1 MHKVRKE
8 RLPSGTFDITQT
20 RKCLAGEKWGMSTPS
35 PGNPTSVHAALD
47 LIARM
52 VGALDQTP
60 LVAISSL
67 DRDGRVT
74 FCNAQFAKLAGL
86 PMHEVSGRALAEL
99 LSRAERQAEHDA
111 MVEEVWRS
119 GKSGP
124 LGDWHVRAFSGRELW
139 LYSTKVPVWQGG
151 ELAQVVCMDVDITQR
166 KDKESALLAVGENFS
181 LMFGRS
187 SDAVLI
193 MRDGLIAEANPAA
206 AGLFKCDMASRLAGR
221 RLHQFS
227 PLRQPGGELS
237 ETEVARQEQIAFSQG
252 NSRFEWCYT
261 GCDGN
266 AFWAEVLMTALQ
278 PGQSE
283 LLYVVVRDISDR
295 KQAERTV
302 RLSAQVFENS
312 HDAIVLTD
320 RRRYIIASNR
330 AYSQTTGFAAEELLG
345 QPISLYRSGVQDDSF
360 YREVWSQVDAA
371 DHWQG
376 ETWARRKNG
385 EMFACWVSVT
395 AIRDQAGLVSNYMGI
410 LSDITERKK
419 SEEYTRHLAEHD
431 FLTDLP
437 NRVLL
442 LDRLNL
448 ALAAARRGNTALAVL
463 FLDLDRFKM
472 INDTLGH
479 AVGDRLLKE
488 VAARLLKCVRSVDT
502 VSRHGGDEFVIV
514 LAEVGGPERAAH
526 VAETV
531 LQAVTQEY
539 VLGEHLL
546 HISTSIG
553 IAMFPQDGSD
563 IDSLVKHADIAMYHA
578 KQGGRSRYQFFGQEM
593 NARVVEHA
601 SLEKALRRAL
611 DDGQFELAYQ
621 PEVDIASGAV
631 VGMEALLRWRHPEQG
646 LLLPQRFLD
655 VAQECGLMVG
665 IGGWVLRSACRR
677 ARAWQDEGRTLVVSV
692 NIAVGQFMHKN
703 FVDSVADALRA
714 CELAPQW
721 LELELTED
729 TIMRGGAGVPDK
741 LGALR
746 ELGVR
751 VSIDDFGT
759 GYSRLMQLKEFPID
773 KLKIAQSFLDNGT
786 DATAIRT
793 IIAMA
798 RSLDMTVIAE
808 GVETEDQLQ
817 LLREL
822 GCDQYQGQLAEN
834 AVNAASAGAG
844 APAPGRGRTLPGAP
858 GAGDR

>member
-1 MHKVRKE
+1 MEWH
-8 RLPSGTFDITQT
+8 LSGTFDITQT
-20 RKCLAGEKWGMSTPS
+20 KKRKAGEKCGMSTPS
-35 PGNPTSVHAALD
+35 PADLTPVHAALD

-52 VGALDQTP
+52 VGALEQTP

-67 DRDGRVT
+67 DRDGKVT
-74 FCNAQFAKLAGL
+74 FCNSQFASLAGL
-86 PMHEVSGRALAEL
+86 TMQQAIGRPLAEL
-99 LSRAERQAEHDA
+99 MSRAERQDEHDA

-119 GKSGP
+119 GKPGP
-124 LGDWHVRAFSGRELW
+124 LGDWHVRAFSGRDLW
-139 LYSTKVPVWQGG
+139 LYSTKVPVWQDG
-151 ELAQVVCMDVDITQR
+151 EMAQIVCMDVDVTQR
-166 KDKESALLAVGENFS
+166 KDDESALRAVGENFS

-187 SDAVLI
+187 SDAVLV
-193 MRDGLIAEANPAA
+193 MRDGMIVEVNPAA
-206 AGLFKCDMASRLAGR
+206 MNLFKCDSATRLAGH
-221 RLHQFS
+221 RLHAFS

-237 ETEVARQEQIAFSQG
+237 ETAVASREKIAFSDG
-252 NSRFEWCYT
+252 NSRFEWCFT
-261 GCDGN
+261 DCGGT

-278 PGQSE
+278 PGQSD

-312 HDAIVLTD
+312 RDAIVLTD

-330 AYSQTTGFAAEELLG
+330 AYSQTTGFVTEELLG
-345 QPISLYRSGVQDDSF
+345 QPISLYRSGVQDESF
-360 YREVWSQVDAA
+360 YREVWSQVEAS

-385 EMFACWVSVT
+385 EIFPCWVSVT

-410 LSDITERKK
+410 LSDITERKR

-442 LDRLNL
+442 LDRLNQ
-448 ALAAARRGNTALAVL
+448 ALAAARRSKSSLAVL

-488 VAARLLKCVRSVDT
+488 VATRLLKCVRSVDT

-531 LQAVTQEY
+531 LQAITQEY

-546 HISTSIG
+546 HVSTSIG
-553 IAMFPQDGSD
+553 IAMFPSDGAD

-578 KQGGRSRYQFFGQEM
+578 KQAGRDRYQFFGQEM

-601 SLEKALRRAL
+601 SLEKGLRRAL
-611 DDGQFELAYQ
+611 DEGQFELAYQ
-621 PEVDIASGAV
+621 PEVDIASGEV

-646 LLLPQRFLD
+646 LLLPQEFLD
-655 VAQECGLMVG
+655 VAQESGLMVT
-665 IGGWVLRSACRR
+665 IGGWVLRSACSR
-677 ARAWQDEGRTLVVSV
+677 AREWLEDGRSLVVSV
-692 NIAVGQFMHKN
+692 NVAIGQFMHKN
-703 FVDSVADALRA
+703 FVDGVADALRGSG
-714 CELAPQW
+714 LAPQW

-729 TIMRGGAGVPDK
+729 TIMRGGPDVPEK

-759 GYSRLMQLKEFPID
+759 GYSQLMQLKDFPIY

-834 AVNAASAGAG
+834 AV
-844 APAPGRGRTLPGAP
+844 RTTP
-858 GAGDR
+858 

>member
-1 MHKVRKE
+1 MQKVRME
-8 RLPSGTFDITQT
+8 WRLSGTFDITQT
-20 RKCLAGEKWGMSTPS
+20 KKRKAGEKCGMSTPS
-35 PGNPTSVHAALD
+35 PADLTPVHAALD

-52 VGALDQTP
+52 VGALEQTP

-67 DRDGRVT
+67 DREGKVT
-74 FCNAQFAKLAGL
+74 FCNSQFASLAGL
-86 PMHEVSGRALAEL
+86 TMQQAIGRPLAEL
-99 LSRAERQAEHDA
+99 MSRAERQDEHDA

-119 GKSGP
+119 GKAGP
-124 LGDWHVRAFSGRELW
+124 LGDWRVRAFSGRDLW
-139 LYSTKVPVWQGG
+139 LYSTKVPVWQDG
-151 ELAQVVCMDVDITQR
+151 ELAQVVCMDVDVTQR
-166 KDKESALLAVGENFS
+166 KDDESALRAVGENFS

-193 MRDGLIAEANPAA
+193 MRDGMIADVNPAA
-206 AGLFKCDMASRLAGR
+206 MRLFKCDSAARLAGH
-221 RLHQFS
+221 RLHIFS

-237 ETEVARQEQIAFSQG
+237 ETAVASREAVAFSDG
-252 NSRFEWCYT
+252 NSRFEWCFT
-261 GCDGN
+261 DCDGT

-278 PGQSE
+278 PGQSD

-302 RLSAQVFENS
+302 RLAAQVFENS
-312 HDAIVLTD
+312 RDAIVLTD
-320 RRRYIIASNR
+320 RRRHIIASNR

-345 QPISLYRSGVQDDSF
+345 QPISLYRSGVQDESF
-360 YREVWSQVDAA
+360 YREVWSQVEAS

-385 EMFACWVSVT
+385 EIFPCWVSVT
-395 AIRDQAGLVSNYMGI
+395 AIRDQAGLVSNYMGS
-410 LSDITERKK
+410 LSDITERKRT
-419 SEEYTRHLAEHD
+419 EEYTRHLAEHD

-448 ALAAARRGNTALAVL
+448 ALAAARRSKSSLAVL

-531 LQAVTQEY
+531 LQAITQEY

-546 HISTSIG
+546 HVSTSIG
-553 IAMFPQDGSD
+553 IAMFPSDGAD

-578 KQGGRSRYQFFGQEM
+578 KQAGRDRYQFFGQEM

-601 SLEKALRRAL
+601 SLEKGLRRAL
-611 DDGQFELAYQ
+611 DEGQFELAYQ
-621 PEVDIASGAV
+621 PEVDIASGEV

-646 LLLPQRFLD
+646 LLLPQDFLN
-655 VAQECGLMVG
+655 VAQESGLMVA
-665 IGGWVLRSACRR
+665 IGGWVLRSACSR
-677 ARAWQDEGRTLVVSV
+677 AREWLEDGRPLAVSV
-692 NIAVGQFMHKN
+692 NIAIGQFMHKN
-703 FVDSVADALRA
+703 FVDSVADALRGSG
-714 CELAPQW
+714 LAPQW

-729 TIMRGGAGVPDK
+729 TIMRGGSDVPEK

-759 GYSRLMQLKEFPID
+759 GYSQLMQLKEFPIY
-773 KLKIAQSFLDNGT
+773 KLKIAQSFMDNGT

-798 RSLDMTVIAE
+798 RSLEMTVIAE

-834 AVNAASAGAG
+834 AI
-844 APAPGRGRTLPGAP
+844 RTTP
-858 GAGDR
+858 

>member
-1 MHKVRKE
+1 MR
-8 RLPSGTFDITQT
+8 P
-20 RKCLAGEKWGMSTPS
+20 PS
-35 PGNPTSVHAALD
+35 PTDLTPVHAALD

-52 VGALDQTP
+52 VGALELTP
-60 LVAISSL
+60 MVAISSL
-67 DRDGRVT
+67 DRDGKVT
-74 FCNAQFAKLAGL
+74 FCNSQFERLAGL
-86 PMHEVSGRALAEL
+86 SMQQAIGRPLVEL
-99 LSRAERQAEHDA
+99 LSRAERQEEHDA

-119 GKSGP
+119 GKPGP
-124 LGDWHVRAFSGRELW
+124 LGDWHVRSFSGRDLW
-139 LYSTKVPVWQGG
+139 LYSTKVPVWQDGAM
-151 ELAQVVCMDVDITQR
+151 AQIVCMDVDVTQR
-166 KDKESALLAVGENFS
+166 KDDESALRAVGENFS

-193 MRDGLIAEANPAA
+193 MRDGTIAEANPAA
-206 AGLFKCDMASRLAGR
+206 MRLFKCDAVTRLAGH
-221 RLHQFS
+221 RLHEFS
-227 PLRQPGGELS
+227 PLRQPAGELS
-237 ETEVARQEQIAFSQG
+237 ETAVVKREEGAFSEG
-252 NSRFEWCYT
+252 NNRFEWCFADCEGKT
-261 GCDGN
+261 
-266 AFWAEVLMTALQ
+266 FWAEVLMTALQ
-278 PGQSE
+278 PGHSD

-295 KQAERTV
+295 RRTEHAV

-312 HDAIVLTD
+312 RDAIVLTD
-320 RRRYIIASNR
+320 RSRHIIASNR
-330 AYSQTTGFAAEELLG
+330 AYAQTTGFTAEELLG
-345 QPISLYRSGVQDDSF
+345 QSISLYRSGVQDESF
-360 YREVWSQVDAA
+360 YREVWSQVDAR

-376 ETWARRKNG
+376 ETWSRRKNG
-385 EMFACWVSVT
+385 EIFPCWVSVT
-395 AIRDQAGLVSNYMGI
+395 AIRDQAGLVSNYMGS

-448 ALAAARRGNTALAVL
+448 ALAAARRSKTALAVL

-502 VSRHGGDEFVIV
+502 VSRHGGDEFVVV

-526 VAETV
+526 VADTV
-531 LQAVTQEY
+531 LKAITQEY

-553 IAMFPQDGSD
+553 IAMFPSDGAD

-578 KQGGRSRYQFFGQEM
+578 KQAGRDRYQFFGQEM

-601 SLEKALRRAL
+601 SLEKGLRRAL
-611 DDGQFELAYQ
+611 DEGQFELAYQ
-621 PEVDIASGAV
+621 PEVDIASGEV
-631 VGMEALLRWRHPEQG
+631 VGMEALLRWRRPEQG
-646 LLLPQRFLD
+646 LLLPQQFLE
-655 VAQECGLMVG
+655 VAQEAGLMLA
-665 IGGWVLRSACRR
+665 IGGWVLRSACSR
-677 ARAWQDEGRTLVVSV
+677 ARGWQDEGRQLAVSV
-692 NIAVGQFMHKN
+692 NIAISQFMHKN
-703 FVDSVADALRA
+703 FIDSVADALRGSG
-714 CELAPQW
+714 LAPQW

-729 TIMRGGAGVPDK
+729 TIMRSGPGVLEK

-759 GYSRLMQLKEFPID
+759 GYSQLLQLKAFPIH

-822 GCDQYQGQLAEN
+822 GCDQYQGQLAES
-834 AVNAASAGAG
+834 AVRSA
-844 APAPGRGRTLPGAP
+844 P
-858 GAGDR
+858 